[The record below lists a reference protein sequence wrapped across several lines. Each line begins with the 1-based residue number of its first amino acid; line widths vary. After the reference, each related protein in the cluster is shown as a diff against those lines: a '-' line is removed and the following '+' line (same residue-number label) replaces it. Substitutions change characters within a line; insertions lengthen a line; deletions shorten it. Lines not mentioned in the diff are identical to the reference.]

1 MIFVNQDKM
10 VHMKKSNSL
19 TTSKTDIEKIT
30 KTEAKLK
37 RENENKN
44 EKILNK

>member
-1 MIFVNQDKM
+1 
-10 VHMKKSNSL
+10 MKKSNSL

-37 RENENKN
+37 RENLKQ
-44 EKILNK
+44 IG